1 MTYGTPDVIYPGAV
15 VATADLFLEACKCAR
30 DVLPKLRRGDAKD
43 EALIQQ
49 INAAV
54 SQTPVES

>member
-30 DVLPKLRRGDAKD
+30 DVLPKLRMVMGDAK
-43 EALIQQ
+43 E
-49 INAAV
+49 
-54 SQTPVES
+54 TRH